1 MTSEQRE
8 FRPLGECELNRIS
21 AGRVCDQ
28 GGTRMEINIP
38 FGREVL
44 VIWATSGSHGDGV
57 GCSGT
62 YWKVP

>member
-1 MTSEQRE
+1 MTSLQRE
-8 FRPLGECELNRIS
+8 PRPLDTHELNQIS

-28 GGTRMEINIP
+28 TGTRMEVSVP
-38 FGREVL
+38 FGGQVL
-44 VIWATSGSHGDGV
+44 VIWATSGSNGRQ

>member
-1 MTSEQRE
+1 MTSEQCE
-8 FRPLGECELNRIS
+8 FRILNASELNLIS

-28 GGTRMEINIP
+28 GGTRMEVSIP
-38 FGREVL
+38 FGGEVL
-44 VIWATSGSHGDGV
+44 VIWATSGTNGRP